1 MFDIKYMPVFTI
13 QFNIFQNNINEEKNM
28 ILNGR
33 IIKKKAKIF
42 MTFNKHCIFGKEDL
56 WVKHACLRTNKILK
70 N

>member
-42 MTFNKHCIFGKEDL
+42 MTFDKHCIFGKED
-56 WVKHACLRTNKILK
+56 
-70 N
+70 

>member
-1 MFDIKYMPVFTI
+1 MFDIKCMPVFTI

-42 MTFNKHCIFGKEDL
+42 MTFNTHCIFGKED
-56 WVKHACLRTNKILK
+56 
-70 N
+70 